1 MCIYVYVYMRIC
13 VYAHFVTYN
22 PLCGQTHTCTGKYCT
37 EACMASRVAC
47 LAGGNGSRNARVYA
61 DGNTFCLIC
70 NVTKNI
76 IVKINFSNSLSFT
89 CSTEYVGICR
99 FRFAL
104 CSVDGPILPTPTLEK
119 DRKHVTIC
127 LHDAN
132 PTTCIQTV
140 TCTFAI
146 SNMFGLICKHHDI
159 HRLLRCCPCRK
170 DLGTKCQWP
179 NANTQNP
186 DTEMLSPTSNPQP
199 QNKKVRGISYIGVL
213 SVAFRPYT
221 CTKSWLQL
229 FLSFK

>member
-1 MCIYVYVYMRIC
+1 MCICVYVYMCIYVYTYMCIYVYVYTCVCVYVYIRTCVYEYMHIC
-13 VYAHFVTYN
+13 VYTHFVTYN
-22 PLCGQTHTCTGKYCT
+22 VLCGQTHTCTGKYCT

-47 LAGGNGSRNARVYA
+47 LAGGNGSRNALVYA

-76 IVKINFSNSLSFT
+76 RVKINFVNSSSFT

-99 FRFAL
+99 FRFTL
-104 CSVDGPILPTPTLEK
+104 CSDDGPILEK

-146 SNMFGLICKHHDI
+146 SNMFGLIYYIYI
-159 HRLLRCCPCRK
+159 H
-170 DLGTKCQWP
+170 
-179 NANTQNP
+179 
-186 DTEMLSPTSNPQP
+186 
-199 QNKKVRGISYIGVL
+199 IG
-213 SVAFRPYT
+213 
-221 CTKSWLQL
+221 C
-229 FLSFK
+229 